1 MTSSLSP
8 YPEDSQATVVLVLGI
23 LSLICFPP
31 LGIVAWV
38 LGNSELK
45 AIDEGRRPPENRG
58 TASAGKI
65 CGIIG
70 TCLFALF
77 ILLVVALLAL
87 GGFAAVFDG
96 IDR

>member
-1 MTSSLSP
+1 MTSSGP

-23 LSLICFPP
+23 LGIVCFQP
-31 LGIVAWV
+31 LGIVAWI
-38 LGNSELK
+38 LGDSELK

-70 TCLFALF
+70 TCLFALGIF
-77 ILLVVALLAL
+77 AVIAVLAL
-87 GGFAAVFDG
+87 GGMAALVDG
-96 IDR
+96 FR

>member
-1 MTSSLSP
+1 MTGSMSP
-8 YPEDSQATVVLVLGI
+8 FPEDSQATVVLVLGI
-23 LSLICFPP
+23 LSILCIQP

-38 LGNSELK
+38 MGNSELK

-70 TCLFALF
+70 TCLFGLSILALIAF
-77 ILLVVALLAL
+77 LAL
-87 GGFAAVFDG
+87 GGMAALLDG
-96 IDR
+96 ISR